1 MRARSDIRARNC
13 TNDAPTDI
21 GVPDNVSDENKPAFG
36 TALRLHLARQRL
48 LLDSLPS

>member
-1 MRARSDIRARNC
+1 VRARSDIRARNC

-21 GVPDNVSDENKPAFG
+21 GVSDNVSDENKPVVG
-36 TALRLHLARQRL
+36 TALRPHPARQRL